1 MLDNSAAIGKGL
13 GVEEKVDPGAAAALL
28 RDALGFGSGDLDEN
42 RLGHLTKGQKQ
53 RLVRID
59 GLNVA
64 GAMVLGLATVLLVL
78 LIVLNRGANPRV
90 FLVTFAIAFASAWV
104 GWRAIRLFADLRR
117 GAVSTIRFTTCRLV
131 NRKNLWY
138 GSHWCYT
145 DGNQDFKIAPVKKG
159 LLPERIA
166 TGYIAP
172 RSLYLVGG
180 EVPAEAVATV
190 DPDRLPQEK

>member
-1 MLDNSAAIGKGL
+1 VLDNNSPAGKGL
-13 GVEEKVDPGAAAALL
+13 GLEGKVDPGAAAAQL
-28 RDALGFGSGDLDEN
+28 RDALGCSTEDLGEN
-42 RLGHLTKGQKQ
+42 RLGHLTKRQKQ

-59 GLNVA
+59 GLNLA
-64 GAMVLGLATVLLVL
+64 GALALGLATVLLVL
-78 LIVLNRGANPRV
+78 LIVLNHGANPRV
-90 FLVTFAIAFASAWV
+90 FLVTFGIAFATAWV

-145 DGNQDFKIAPVKKG
+145 DGEQDFKIAPVKKG

-166 TGYIAP
+166 TGYVLRA
-172 RSLYLVGG
+172 RSIWSEGSCRRKRS
-180 EVPAEAVATV
+180 P
-190 DPDRLPQEK
+190 